1 MAVYERSWF
10 QNLEMAAKNDIKND
24 PCFYEGKASMK
35 CVIDNAGDKT
45 QCQQYFD
52 SYKKCK
58 KFWYDVYVGRRRADL
73 TPYLPPVDQRQEYLQ
88 KYVQQKKSQYRLM
101 MIRPNDDL
109 P

>member
-52 SYKKCK
+52 SYKNARSFGMMSMLVEDELTSPHSYLQLIRDRNTSKNMCKQK
-58 KFWYDVYVGRRRADL
+58 KF
-73 TPYLPPVDQRQEYLQ
+73 
-88 KYVQQKKSQYRLM
+88 QYHLM

-109 P
+109 S